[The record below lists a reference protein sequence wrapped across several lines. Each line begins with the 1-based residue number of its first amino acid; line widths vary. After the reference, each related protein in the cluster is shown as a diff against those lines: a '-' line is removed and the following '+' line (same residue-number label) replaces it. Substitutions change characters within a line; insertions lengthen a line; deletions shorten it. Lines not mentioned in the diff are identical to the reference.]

1 MEIGEE
7 NRARDVHGNWRRRA
21 AEAALEAGYPAATEA
36 LVSFLV
42 NALYLFGDQGLAAE
56 GAPDGVTAELTR
68 LGHPIRA
75 LPAREDRTRRGA
87 RVDRL
92 FLAEAFGAEADPI
105 GRLRAL
111 RNALRPGGL
120 LCFHVIDRDRAFERT
135 GPRSVSV
142 DGRTARARVE
152 FDPATGRLLA
162 RTDPERDGLPPGP
175 IAGIR
180 TWNPGEL
187 AGLLRTAGLELERAY
202 GDWEGGAPGTG
213 RLIVV
218 AARPRGRRRTARLR
232 APSLRQAA

>member
-1 MEIGEE
+1 MNGH
-7 NRARDVHGNWRRRA
+7 ALLWP
-21 AEAALEAGYPAATEA
+21 AEASANSAGVDALFLT
-36 LVSFLV
+36 LVIFSSLMAVAFYIAIIV
-42 NALYLFGDQGLAAE
+42 FA
-56 GAPDGVTAELTR
+56 
-68 LGHPIRA
+68 IRY
-75 LPAREDRTRRGA
+75 RRGA

-152 FDPATGRLLA
+152 FDPASGRLLA

-187 AGLLRTAGLELERAY
+187 AGLLRAAGLELERAY